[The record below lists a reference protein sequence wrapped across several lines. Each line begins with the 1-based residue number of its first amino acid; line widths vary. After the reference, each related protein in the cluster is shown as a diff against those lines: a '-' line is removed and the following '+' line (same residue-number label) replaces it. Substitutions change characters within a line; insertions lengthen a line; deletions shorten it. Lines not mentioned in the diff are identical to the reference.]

1 MGQIRSNEFLF
12 LRFEIEVMIIV
23 GLDSINLLS
32 SIVKL

>member
-1 MGQIRSNEFLF
+1 VGQIRSNEFLF